1 MDELIR
7 AFYEIAFEMAYIK
20 KRGNEFQD
28 FFSTL
33 MEKCH
38 PDDFIRVRPWGNVG
52 DRKND
57 GYLKSERRIFQ
68 VYAPNEM
75 EAAKAIAKIDQDF
88 TEALPYWN
96 THFQNWSFVHNSR
109 DGLGPDV
116 AKKLLDLALHHSPMG
131 VDHWGFEV
139 LRMRAFNLEQADLAS
154 LLGPAPSR
162 RDVINVG
169 HEQLRKVLFAIAR
182 QPAPNDQD
190 YRPVSPDK
198 LVANGLSDNVK
209 ALLTGGRLKS
219 SLVGQFFKSYHD
231 PTIGDDIV
239 NSFKLRYDSLKSIH
253 SDADIIFKY
262 LYIFSG
268 GLQGGDPGNEAAVLA
283 VLAYLFDQCDIFERP
298 RSQVLDQS
306 DISERPKSEVMQ

>member
-7 AFYEIAFEMAYIK
+7 AFYEAVFELAYLK
-20 KRGNEFQD
+20 KRANEFQD

-38 PDDFIRVRPWGNVG
+38 PDDFIRVRPWGNIG

-75 EAAKAIAKIDQDF
+75 EAAKAIAKIDEDF

-96 THFQNWSFVHNSR
+96 IHFQNWTFVHNAR

-116 AKKLLDLALHHSPMG
+116 MKKLLDLELQHSAMG
-131 VDHWGFEV
+131 IDHWGFEM
-139 LRMRAFNLEQADLAS
+139 LRIRAFKLKQADLAS

-162 RDVINVG
+162 MDVINVG
-169 HEQLRKVLFAIAR
+169 HEQLRRVLFTIAR

-190 YRPVSPDK
+190 YRPVSPHK
-198 LVANGLSDNVK
+198 IAANGLSDNVK

-219 SLVGQFFKSYHD
+219 SLVGQFFKDYHD

-239 NSFKLRYDSLKSIH
+239 NSFKTRYDYLKKFH
-253 SDADIIFKY
+253 ADVDLVFRD
-262 LYIFSG
+262 LHLFSG
-268 GLQGGDPGNEAAVLA
+268 GLQGGDPGHEAAVLA

-298 RSQVLDQS
+298 QSEALDQS
-306 DISERPKSEVMQ
+306 DISERPNSEVIR